1 MPGIQN
7 TIIARYEKGGER
19 FEVLVDPKLAYDYR
33 TGAKK
38 DLNNVLITEEVFKDA
53 NKGDRQTSTALQKAF
68 GTTDPVQ
75 VAHRI
80 LMEGDLQLTTEHRR
94 KVLEEKKAKV
104 IAIIARNAV
113 DPRTKAPHPPARIQ
127 AALEQARVHID
138 AFKSAEEQVPAA
150 IEALRE
156 ILPISLEQAKVAVKV
171 PAEHAP
177 RVYGL
182 LKEFGLQKEEWTS
195 SGALVAVLEMPAG
208 LQAEFYD
215 KLNKA
220 TGGSAETKKL

>member
-1 MPGIQN
+1 MSGIEH

-19 FEVLVDPKLAYDYR
+19 FELLVDPKLAYDYR
-33 TGAKK
+33 TGLKK
-38 DLNNVLITEEVFKDA
+38 DLNNVLVSEEVFKDA
-53 NKGDRQTSTALQKAF
+53 NKGERQTATAVQKTF
-68 GTTDPVQ
+68 GTADPLKIAQ
-75 VAHRI
+75 KI
-80 LMEGDLQLTTEHRR
+80 LMEGDIQLTTDQRR
-94 KVLEEKKAKV
+94 KIMDEKKAKIV
-104 IAIIARNAV
+104 AIIARNAV

-156 ILPISLEQAKVAVKV
+156 ILAISLEQAKIAVKV

-182 LKEFGLQKEEWTS
+182 LKEYGIQKEEWTN
-195 SGALVAVLEMPAG
+195 SGALIAVVEMPAG
-208 LQAEFYD
+208 MQGEFFD
-215 KLNKA
+215 RLNKA
-220 TGGSAETKKL
+220 TGGAAETKKI

>member
-33 TGAKK
+33 TGAKR

-138 AFKSAEEQVPAA
+138 AFKNAEEQVPAA

>member
-33 TGAKK
+33 TGAKR